1 MVDVPTTMISR
12 VSESPDDVFFIL
24 DYVELSFPKFPD
36 ISKPEDIDWDS
47 FYLKMFV
54 GTSFLNIDILFTTF
68 DYMFVERILAR
79 SRTMVPLDSVCCP
92 AKEGS

>member
-1 MVDVPTTMISR
+1 MISR
-12 VSESPDDVFFIL
+12 VSESPDDEYFIF

-68 DYMFVERILAR
+68 DCMFVERILAR
-79 SRTMVPLDSVCCP
+79 SSTMVPSDSVRCP
-92 AKEGS
+92 ANDGS